1 MHQSEAAYCKKHRNE
16 PRYHREVNSPKYKLL
31 ILLLT
36 FNCVKSYSIGMAIA
50 PNYGVRCLRIR
61 LGNIED
67 LYIYIMLISP
77 SKA

>member
-1 MHQSEAAYCKKHRNE
+1 
-16 PRYHREVNSPKYKLL
+16 
-31 ILLLT
+31 
-36 FNCVKSYSIGMAIA
+36 MAIA
-50 PNYGVRCLRIR
+50 LFKGMRCLRIR

>member
-1 MHQSEAAYCKKHRNE
+1 M
-16 PRYHREVNSPKYKLL
+16 
-31 ILLLT
+31 
-36 FNCVKSYSIGMAIA
+36 
-50 PNYGVRCLRIR
+50 RCLRIR